1 MLKANFSFP
10 AVPLAMW
17 NICPSC
23 TPLTFSRKAVTWP
36 AVQMPHLAVST
47 VGKTVSVHHLILAIW
62 GQQQHLLSTT
72 ECDWNK
78 NFSAW
83 LVCYL
88 IIFLRIEWSA
98 LISSEW
104 LKLGRWPP
112 SASQNLSASSQVLV
126 RSTLSLWKN
135 FRTAKH
141 QSRKWHK
148 WQHF

>member
-1 MLKANFSFP
+1 
-10 AVPLAMW
+10 MW
-17 NICPSC
+17 NICPRC

-36 AVQMPHLAVST
+36 AVQMPHLALFT
-47 VGKTVSVHHLILAIW
+47 VGNTATAHYLILAIW
-62 GQQQHLLSTT
+62 GQQQHLLSTAE
-72 ECDWNK
+72 ECNQ
-78 NFSAW
+78 NQTSSTW

-135 FRTAKH
+135 FTTAKH

-148 WQHF
+148 WLHFWNTPVLLKYGHPR

>member
-1 MLKANFSFP
+1 MEDAQSKSLP
-10 AVPLAMW
+10 ALPPALW
-17 NICPSC
+17 NMCPGC

-36 AVQMPHLAVST
+36 AVQMPHLAVFT
-47 VGKTVSVHHLILAIW
+47 VGNTVTAHYLILAVW
-62 GQQQHLLSTT
+62 GQQQHLWSMA
-72 ECDWNK
+72 EWDWNR
-78 NFSAW
+78 NFSPR

-88 IIFLRIEWSA
+88 IIFLSMEWSA

-141 QSRKWHK
+141 QSRKLH
-148 WQHF
+148 